1 MAPTHAGQ
9 TFFSTKNKKAS
20 GYSPKARILI
30 RQRPTLPPTW
40 GSTIGAV
47 RLNFS
52 VRNGKRWFPH
62 AIITGNSFRSLPIL
76 FLFFL

>member
-30 RQRPTLPPTW
+30 RYRPDYTMAIH
-40 GSTIGAV
+40 GSHTRGAE
-47 RLNFS
+47 
-52 VRNGKRWFPH
+52 
-62 AIITGNSFRSLPIL
+62 
-76 FLFFL
+76 FLFPLKIKKPRVIHPRLVF